1 MTEFAERL
9 INEKLA
15 GIAQKFKEMAA
26 AAGYSDPKKYYFYL
40 KLKQNPMDPE
50 PDPAFETPPDE
61 EISHWSYVANHY
73 EPTTNWKK

>member
-1 MTEFAERL
+1 
-9 INEKLA
+9 
-15 GIAQKFKEMAA
+15 
-26 AAGYSDPKKYYFYL
+26 
-40 KLKQNPMDPE
+40 MDPE